1 MKINVSN
8 LAPDGKCHYVY
19 DTIFIDDSLKDMN
32 DKIDQDKLLAEYILL
47 LNEYNKLK
55 EEFEFFSD
63 RYPMLFDMA
72 TRDDEPFDWEA
83 LNYFLTMRSRVINN
97 QITNEQASIKVGKEW
112 FDKFVDVNEL
122 NKNKNAKRQKK

>member
-1 MKINVSN
+1 MAEKDFIQDGLTNEAIIIEIKKI
-8 LAPDGKCHYVY
+8 
-19 DTIFIDDSLKDMN
+19 IIRKDESDFKGMN
-32 DKIDQDKLLAEYILL
+32 EMEK
-47 LNEYNKLK
+47 YNKLK

-72 TRDDEPFDWEA
+72 TRNEEFDWDA
-83 LNYFLTMRSRVINN
+83 LNYFLTMRLRIINN
-97 QITNEQASIKVGKEW
+97 RMTSEEASQKVGKEW